1 MHRYYIVEGETEK
14 AFLEFLKET
23 HYITPG
29 KIRIF
34 NLMQQTLSDGQDFLS
49 VRNPELI
56 GIIDTDVIH
65 TGVHEHLLSNIKRM
79 QRSGR
84 IKILMQNKNFEDE
97 LSRLLQCKRSLLYE
111 RVKCRDST
119 KLLKRKLSNMT
130 PEDYTRLL
138 SSTVSRSLPLYCS
151 QPNADIQDLLKQ
163 NHLEQVIIP
172 FERIMRLK

>member
-84 IKILMQNKNFEDE
+84 VKILMQNKNFEDE
-97 LSRLLQCKRSLLYE
+97 LSRLLQCKRSHLYE
-111 RVKCRDST
+111 RVKCLNST

-130 PEDYTRLL
+130 PKDYTRLL
-138 SSTVSRSLPLYCS
+138 SSTVSQSPLLYCS

-163 NHLEQVIIP
+163 NHLEQVIIQ
-172 FERIMRLK
+172 FKQIMRLK